1 MTDSPR
7 PTERGEPLRIIYA
20 GTPDFAVPGL
30 AALLDSSHQ
39 IVAVYTQP
47 DRPSGRGRKI
57 KPGPVKQ
64 LALEHDIPVYQ
75 PLNLRNEEDQQ
86 QLAAL
91 KPDLM
96 VVAAYGLILPKVVL
110 DTPTLGCVNIHASLL
125 PRWRGAS
132 PIQQAV
138 LAGDTDSGVTIMQMD
153 IGLDTGDMLVKDSC
167 TIEPTDSAAALH
179 DKLAALGAPLLLTAI
194 DQLITGDA
202 TPEKQDDSLSTYAPK
217 ILKQDA
223 LIDWNQTATQISRQ
237 VRAYNNWPIAYT
249 QLGDERV
256 RIWEAQPVDAQS
268 SSAPGTVLSCQPE
281 GIQVACGI
289 GVSVGVLNLERIQFT
304 GGKALTARDIFN
316 ANKVRIKEGDLFD
329 SPATEIEQPGLTP

>member
-1 MTDSPR
+1 MTESSR
-7 PTERGEPLRIIYA
+7 QTGQSEPLRIIYA

-30 AALLDSSHQ
+30 AALLDSGHQ

-64 LALEHDIPVYQ
+64 LALEHDIPIYQ
-75 PLNLRNEEDQQ
+75 PPNLRNEGDQQ

-110 DTPTLGCVNIHASLL
+110 DTPRLGCINIHASLL

-138 LAGDTDSGVTIMQMD
+138 LAGDTESGITIMQMD
-153 IGLDTGDMLVKDSC
+153 VGLDTGDMLLKASC
-167 TIEPTDSAAALH
+167 SIEPTDSAAVLH
-179 DKLAALGAPLLLTAI
+179 DKLAALGAPLLLTTI
-194 DQLITGDA
+194 DQLKTGTA
-202 TPEKQDDSLSTYAPK
+202 TPEKQDDNLTTYAPK

-223 LIDWNQTATQISRQ
+223 YIDWHQTAEQISRQ
-237 VRAYNNWPIAYT
+237 VRAYNNWPVAYT

-256 RIWEAQPVDAQS
+256 RIWEALPVDAES
-268 SSAPGTVLSCQPE
+268 SSGPGTVLSCQPE

-289 GVSVGVLNLERIQFT
+289 GTNAGVLNLERIQFT
-304 GGKALTARDIFN
+304 GGKALSARDILN
-316 ANKVRIKEGDLFD
+316 ANKVRIKEGDLLD
-329 SPATEIEQPGLTP
+329 SPATKIEQSGLTP